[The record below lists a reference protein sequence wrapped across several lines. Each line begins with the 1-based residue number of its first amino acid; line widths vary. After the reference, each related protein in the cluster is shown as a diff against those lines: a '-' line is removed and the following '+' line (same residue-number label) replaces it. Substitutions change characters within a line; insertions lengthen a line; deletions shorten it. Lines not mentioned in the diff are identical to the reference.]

1 MQPMGGSIIRN
12 SVQRKNSG
20 ISMQLEKLIFTEHG
34 WTWNRFGQEEHMVGM
49 RGKRKIQSE
58 QWMLR
63 IVTDPTSKYTKT
75 MIFQLRWVEPVI
87 ILSSILTVTRQWQ
100 EHLKAVKLINC
111 I

>member
-1 MQPMGGSIIRN
+1 MLPMGGSIIR
-12 SVQRKNSG
+12 SREPKKNSG
-20 ISMQLEKLIFTEHG
+20 ISMQPEKLIFTEHG

-49 RGKRKIQSE
+49 RGKRKIQAG

-63 IVTDPTSKYTKT
+63 IVIEATSKYTKI
-75 MIFQLRWVEPVI
+75 MIFQSSWVEAVI

-100 EHLKAVKLINC
+100 EGSKMAKHINY